1 MHKTLALLAAIMLIA
16 GCDALSPEAR
26 FDREIA
32 ADPQASAVMTAMA
45 QGFPEEHRALRAELI
60 GHVEAGADQSIIRQT
75 TASRMSALIAANRR
89 HLAAAPERQLLRMLA
104 TQRAAAETLKTAD
117 VGQCASFVMGGTAQ
131 SADATQAVRVAM
143 ADSTVAVLR
152 GAAAGKAS
160 PVQRIASAVTRRDID
175 AFAAA
180 LRAQGADAAMV
191 DAAIGNGFGLMPPAR
206 QCDGGIMMMRALE
219 AMPREP
225 AIKLFALI
233 IGNG

>member
-1 MHKTLALLAAIMLIA
+1 MRKTLILMLVAMLIA

-32 ADPQASAVMTAMA
+32 SDPQASAVMAAMA
-45 QGFPEEHRALRAELI
+45 QGFPEDHRALRAELI
-60 GHVEAGADQSIIRQT
+60 GHVEAGADQSVIRQT
-75 TASRMSALIAANRR
+75 TAQRMSALIAANRQ
-89 HLAAAPERQLLRMLA
+89 HLAAAPDRQLLRMLA
-104 TQRAAAETLKTAD
+104 TQRAAAEALKAAD

-131 SADATQAVRVAM
+131 SADAVQAVQVAM

-152 GAAAGKAS
+152 GAAAGKATPAQRDTG
-160 PVQRIASAVTRRDID
+160 PVTQSDID

-180 LRAQGADAAMV
+180 LRAQGADAATV
-191 DAAIGNGFGLMPPAR
+191 DAAIGTGFGLMPPAR
-206 QCDGGIMMMRALE
+206 QCDGGIIMMRALE
-219 AMPREP
+219 AMPRES

>member
-1 MHKTLALLAAIMLIA
+1 MRKTLALLAAITLIA

-32 ADPQASAVMTAMA
+32 ADPQASAVMAAMA

-60 GHVEAGADQSIIRQT
+60 GHVEAGAHQSVIRQT
-75 TASRMSALIAANRR
+75 TAARMSALIAANRR
-89 HLAAAPERQLLRMLA
+89 HLAAAPDRQLLRMLA

-131 SADATQAVRVAM
+131 SPDAAAAVRVAM

-152 GAAAGKAS
+152 GAAAGKATPALRTAG
-160 PVQRIASAVTRRDID
+160 PVTQRDID
-175 AFAAA
+175 GFAAA

-191 DAAIGNGFGLMPPAR
+191 DAAIGTGFGLMPPAR
-206 QCDGGIMMMRALE
+206 QCDGGIIMMRALE
-219 AMPREP
+219 AMPRES